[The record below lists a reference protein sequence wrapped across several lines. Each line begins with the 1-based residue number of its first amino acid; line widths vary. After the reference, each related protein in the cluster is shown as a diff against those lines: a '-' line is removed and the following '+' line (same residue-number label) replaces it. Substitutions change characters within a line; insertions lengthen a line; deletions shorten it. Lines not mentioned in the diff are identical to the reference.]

1 MILMECHRRESFCG
15 SYNPRL
21 KLIILTPF
29 TLPQQDVYYEQLL
42 HSDKPIYNIGA
53 KILIKG
59 PLSFILMEKA
69 YKCLIEQH
77 DNFRSVI
84 TESGFYVLPRYEGK
98 LEFADFSLTADADEK
113 ANDYMQASFMQ
124 PFDLFADKPLHRFCL
139 VKVSD
144 SFHYLFSVYHHIITD
159 GWGTSLLFQR
169 LVRNYNELKEFG
181 EVQSTYPFKYT
192 DYVADDVS
200 YEHGELYGKDRE
212 YWLNRFAV
220 LPEVLIPEAAI
231 PASKRMELLVPRAL
245 YNQLGGASFHTILGV
260 LYTYLG
266 RFYGNND
273 FAIGL
278 PVLNRDK
285 AIFKKTAGLF
295 MGVSALRME
304 LEPEETFEQFVGR
317 IKRQLRQDYRHQR
330 FPLGKLVRELGMHK
344 LFSVTLSYE
353 KHNYADT
360 FKDTLTKVLPLTH
373 GAERVPLAIYI
384 REFNPEEDVK
394 IDFDYNVSCFN
405 TAAIERLVKHFEY
418 LLRKVVAQPDIL
430 LKNLN
435 CIPEWQYQDR
445 MATYPSEQTVVE
457 LIERQTALFPEADA
471 VRDIDLCY
479 TYTALK
485 HASDGIAAYLL
496 TVLEGDGPVAVLMDR
511 SANLVVLLLGVLK
524 SGRAYIPLDP
534 SFPASRLSYIIED
547 SKATTLIH
555 QAPYEKIGGTHV
567 NALRVEHIFDEIAV
581 VEPNVKITPGSAAY
595 IIYTSGSTGNP
606 KGVEITHR
614 SLVNFLLSMQ
624 REPGIRQGDLLFAVT
639 TYSFDISILEFF
651 LPLISGAVTYIADSK
666 TLSDPVEL
674 IAQLGVLDPDII
686 QATPGFYQLL
696 FNAGWQ
702 GSRHLKVLCGGDM
715 LSSALADR
723 LLAAS
728 LELWNMYGPT
738 ETTIWSGIKRIWS
751 ANDAKNIG
759 RPINNTSFYILDPWL
774 HPLPVGAEG
783 EIYIGGSGLA
793 RGYYRN
799 EVLTRE
805 RFIDRA
811 GIRLYKTGDTGK
823 WNEDGEIILT
833 GRKDDQVKIR
843 GYRIELGEIEKKF
856 VELPGIDEA
865 IIVARKDVDQ
875 DAYLIGFVKTSVQ
888 GFSAQ
893 EVIDK
898 LRKSLPDY
906 MIPKMIV
913 ALEAFPITP
922 NKKIDRKALS
932 QYNLSQFVT
941 HGVIE
946 RPADDVSVALSGLWQ
961 EILKTDIIAMD
972 SNFFSLGG
980 HSIKAMQLVKSV
992 NEYFHIQ
999 LGIKDIFEYPFISE
1013 QVKRIKDAVKE
1024 VFMPIPQCELAATYD
1039 IAVVQQ
1045 LLWLACQQ
1053 PQVSVTYNM
1062 YAAFELTD
1070 DIDTIINGL
1079 QSLINTHEI
1088 LRTNFIEIEGI
1099 PKQLIR
1105 SAQTLRFQQVEVL
1118 DTDEADIFIADMV
1131 HTAFDLE
1138 NDLLLR
1144 VCLVKVNRGPEIL
1157 VFVTH
1162 HLIMDGWSLEL
1173 FVKGLRTVH
1182 QPAIQYKD
1190 YAAWSHRQ
1198 PDQQTAHAYW
1208 LKQLRGYQPVQ
1219 SFKTDGTVRSFKGA
1233 KIDFSMDSRLQQ
1245 LANTFG
1251 CSLFTVVLASVQAL
1265 IYTNTGQSDCCI
1277 GIPVAGRKHPDVQ
1290 HLLGMFVN
1298 TLAFRNQVEG
1308 SFKTLC
1314 LQTKSLLAAS
1324 LEYDSYPLHQL
1335 LNEIPFDIMIAWQVQ
1350 EMDLLPWKKY
1360 PVVHRVSRLPIT
1372 FSFLELT
1379 TGLSCEVEYDTGL
1392 YQESTILLMISN
1404 YQQLLEEIISN
1415 PLILISDIHM
1425 ESILEKRMKHNGTTI
1440 DFNF

>member
-1 MILMECHRRESFCG
+1 M
-15 SYNPRL
+15 
-21 KLIILTPF
+21 TPF

-69 YKCLIEQH
+69 YQHLIAQH
-77 DNFRSVI
+77 DSFRTVI
-84 TESGFYVLPRYEGK
+84 TESGFYVLPHYEGK
-98 LEFADFSLTADADEK
+98 LEFVDFSPTVHADEK
-113 ANDYMQASFMQ
+113 ANDYMQASFRQ

-139 VKVSD
+139 VRVSD

-169 LVRNYNELKEFG
+169 LVKNYNELKEFG
-181 EVQSTYPFKYT
+181 ELQSTYPFKYT
-192 DYVADDVS
+192 DFVADDVS
-200 YEHGELYGKDRE
+200 YEQGELYGKDRE

-220 LPEVLIPEAAI
+220 LPEVLIPEAAV
-231 PASKRMELLVPRAL
+231 PVSKRLELLVPRTL
-245 YNQLGGASFHTILGV
+245 YNQLEGGAFHTILGV

-304 LEPEETFEQFVGR
+304 LDHEETFEQFVGR

-330 FPLGKLVRELGMHK
+330 FPLGKLVRELGMHQ

-384 REFNPEEDVK
+384 REFDPEEDVK

-405 TAAIERLVKHFEY
+405 TAAIERLAKHFEY
-418 LLRKVVAQPDIL
+418 LLRRVVTQPDIL
-430 LKNLN
+430 LKDLN
-435 CIPEWQYQDR
+435 CVAEWQYQHR
-445 MATYPSEQTVVE
+445 MATPPSEQTIAD
-457 LIERQTALFPEADA
+457 LIEKQVALFPEADA
-471 VRDIDLCY
+471 VCDNDLCY
-479 TYTALK
+479 TYAALK
-485 HASDGIAAYLL
+485 RASDGIAVYLL
-496 TVLEGDGPVAVLMDR
+496 TVLEDDGPVAVLMDR
-511 SANLVVLLLGVLK
+511 SANLVVLLLGILK

-547 SKATTLIH
+547 SKAGTLIY
-555 QAPYEKIGGTHV
+555 QPPYEQISGAHV
-567 NALRVEHIFDEIAV
+567 NAIRVEHIFDNIAAL
-581 VEPNVKITPGSAAY
+581 EPDIKITPGSTAY

-614 SLVNFLLSMQ
+614 SLLNFLLSMQ

-651 LPLISGAVTYIADSK
+651 LPLISGAITYIADRK
-666 TLSDPVEL
+666 TLSDPMEL
-674 IAQLGVLDPDII
+674 ITQLVLLDPDII

-696 FNAGWQ
+696 LNAGWK
-702 GSRHLKVLCGGDM
+702 GSNRLKVLCGGDM
-715 LSSALADR
+715 LSGALADR
-723 LLAAS
+723 LLATS

-774 HPLPVGAEG
+774 NSLPVGAEG

-799 EVLTRE
+799 EALTQE

-811 GIRLYKTGDTGK
+811 GVRLYRTGDAGK

-843 GYRIELGEIEKKF
+843 GYRIELGEIEQKF
-856 VELPGIDEA
+856 VALPGIDEA

-888 GFSAQ
+888 EFSAQ
-893 EVIDK
+893 EVIDQ

-913 ALEAFPITP
+913 ALEAFPVTP

-932 QYNLSQFVT
+932 QYDLSQFVIQPE
-941 HGVIE
+941 IE
-946 RPADDVSVALSGLWQ
+946 LPTDDVSVALSGLWR
-961 EILKTDIIAMD
+961 EILKTDAVAVD

-980 HSIKAMQLVKSV
+980 HSIKAMQLVKWL

-999 LGIKDIFEYPFISE
+999 LSIKDIFEYPVIGE
-1013 QVKRIKDAVKE
+1013 QVKRIRDAVKE
-1024 VFMPIPQCELAATYD
+1024 VFVPIPACKLAATYD

-1070 DIDTIINGL
+1070 EIDFIINGV
-1079 QSLINTHEI
+1079 QSLIDTHEI
-1088 LRTNFIEIEGI
+1088 LRTNFIEIEGV

-1105 SAQTLRFQQVEVL
+1105 SAQTLKLQQVEVAS
-1118 DTDEADIFIADMV
+1118 TDEADLLIADMV
-1131 HTAFDLE
+1131 HAVFDLE

-1144 VCLVKVNRGPEIL
+1144 VCLVKVKEGPEIL

-1173 FVKGLRTVH
+1173 FVKGLKTGGKPV
-1182 QPAIQYKD
+1182 IQYKD
-1190 YAAWSHRQ
+1190 YAVWSHHQ

-1208 LKQLRGYQPVQ
+1208 LKQLWGYQPVQ
-1219 SFKTDGTVRSFKGA
+1219 SFKTDGTLRSFKGA

-1251 CSLFTVVLASVQAL
+1251 CSLFTVVLATVQVL
-1265 IYTNTGQSDCCI
+1265 IYTQTGQSDCCI
-1277 GIPVAGRKHPDVQ
+1277 GIPVAGRKHPDVR

-1324 LEYDSYPLHQL
+1324 LENDSYPLNQL
-1335 LNEIPFDIMIAWQVQ
+1335 LNEIPFDVLVAWQVQ
-1350 EMDLLPWKKY
+1350 ETDLLSWKKY
-1360 PVVHRVSRLPIT
+1360 PVVHRVSRLPVT

-1379 TGLSCEVEYDTGL
+1379 AGLSCEVEYDTGL
-1392 YQESTILLMISN
+1392 YQESTILSMISN
-1404 YQQLLEEIISN
+1404 YQQLLEDIISN

-1425 ESILEKRMKHNGTTI
+1425 ESTLEKRMKHNGTTI